1 MCEGVK
7 QILSQCE
14 ILEILNKGEKSIEE
28 SIKMVHFNDMRPEY
42 NNIYISGLNNK
53 NVYIYNG
60 TKFIIVS
67 ESYALDILMTNHF
80 NNIQYWLNRYKE
92 DIEL

>member
-1 MCEGVK
+1 
-7 QILSQCE
+7 
-14 ILEILNKGEKSIEE
+14 
-28 SIKMVHFNDMRPEY
+28 MVHFNDMRPEY
-42 NNIYISGLNNK
+42 NNIYISGLTNK